1 MRYMLLSLVLS
12 STLILYE
19 NGDHSGQQLV
29 RTTSDPTLVNDGWND
44 RVSAIRV
51 TGGCQWILYQDSNYD
66 GTSSVIGPGDQNYHH
81 TIFGIPNDE
90 LSSVRCLP
98 PSNFRAL
105 ALFQHDLYRGNMRV
119 LCSSSQNL
127 VGFDNTVSSFIINMG
142 VWQLYSGTNYTGSS
156 VSRGPGH
163 YPDSSA
169 LSPIAN
175 DDLSSVRLGKL
186 ILSN

>member
-51 TGGCQWILYQDSNYD
+51 TGRCQWILYQDSNYD

-98 PSNFRAL
+98 PSNFRAI
-105 ALFQHDLYRGNMRV
+105 ALFQHALYGGIDMRV

-142 VWQLYSGTNYTGSS
+142 VWDNYFPLANFALDHVFLECQLHVTCEPVECQFESMTSS
-156 VSRGPGH
+156 VPREASR
-163 YPDSSA
+163 
-169 LSPIAN
+169 
-175 DDLSSVRLGKL
+175 
-186 ILSN
+186 

>member
-19 NGDHSGQQLV
+19 HGDRSGQQLV
-29 RTTSDPTLVNDGWND
+29 RTISDPTLVDDGWND

-98 PSNFRAL
+98 SSNFHAI
-105 ALFQHDLYRGNMRV
+105 ALFQHASMVATCVYCV
-119 LCSSSQNL
+119 LL
-127 VGFDNTVSSFIINMG
+127 VKTLLASTTLCHPLLLTWVC
-142 VWQLYSGTNYTGSS
+142 GSCTL
-156 VSRGPGH
+156 VPTTQGQVFPEDQATTQIH
-163 YPDSSA
+163 
-169 LSPIAN
+169 L
-175 DDLSSVRLGKL
+175 L
-186 ILSN
+186 